1 MSVNVSSICGIMITS
16 RSERKELFGCDI
28 FTISSPTV
36 SVVKGRS
43 GDRSSFSL
51 PSARKRGIMRLDLSV
66 EEMKMKVNIQVNTN
80 NYNGKKVEIESGAI
94 EKFTRDAFRE
104 DVCEASVEFKCL
116 PAAIP
121 PDFIQVMISEFE
133 KGVYIVGDITAIVT
147 VVKLVYVFLTKCTGY
162 EKTIAF
168 SDREE
173 LITVTDETTEL
184 ELRGQIQAILLEQEE
199 KTGKDISKIL
209 GE

>member
-66 EEMKMKVNIQVNTN
+66 EGKYGYNIMGNW
-80 NYNGKKVEIESGAI
+80 K
-94 EKFTRDAFRE
+94 
-104 DVCEASVEFKCL
+104 
-116 PAAIP
+116 
-121 PDFIQVMISEFE
+121 
-133 KGVYIVGDITAIVT
+133 
-147 VVKLVYVFLTKCTGY
+147 
-162 EKTIAF
+162 
-168 SDREE
+168 
-173 LITVTDETTEL
+173 
-184 ELRGQIQAILLEQEE
+184 
-199 KTGKDISKIL
+199 
-209 GE
+209 